1 MIRVLFKQQTDRWFD
16 VIVLIQRVSRGE
28 VVIDEKTVAS
38 IRRGLVCLVG
48 FEKGDGDDQ
57 LRRMA
62 ERLTRYRVFAD
73 PAGKMNLAVGD
84 VAGELLLVPQ
94 FTLAADTDSGNRPS
108 FTPAAPPER
117 GETLFA
123 TFVDT
128 VRRIHPAT
136 ESGRF
141 GAEMQVTL
149 TNDGPVT
156 FRLRVP
162 PVKGQ

>member
-1 MIRVLFKQQTDRWFD
+1 M
-16 VIVLIQRVSRGE
+16 IVLIQRASRGE
-28 VVIDEKTVAS
+28 VVIDEQTVAS

-48 FEKGDGDDQ
+48 LEKGDGDNQ

-62 ERLTRYRVFAD
+62 QRLTRYRVFAD
-73 PAGKMNLAVGD
+73 PAGKMNLSVAD

-117 GETLFA
+117 GEALFA
-123 TFVDT
+123 AFVDRVT
-128 VRRIHPAT
+128 QLHPAT
-136 ESGRF
+136 ASGRF
-141 GAEMQVTL
+141 GAAMQVTL

-162 PVKGQ
+162 PAKGQ